1 MVLQQNS
8 SPVTWFSFQVDT
20 GTLQALHP
28 RPRPLTYLAAM
39 PQFRY
44 LLLALQLGST
54 ALTAQTNDTTALS
67 RLLDNY
73 KLKATVG
80 LQLWSSYSAGLSV
93 YDSETETY
101 TAVENRIN
109 TQLKRSRFIVSGQP
123 YETVKFQV
131 IMALDFVGRDVL
143 SSTDAGFNNGGSPI
157 FRVWNVF
164 VDWQLARGSDG
175 AYLSAGYFPSP
186 IGRESNTPAL
196 RSTSYEKAWSQNY
209 LRRHLVGT
217 GPGRAAGLLFG
228 GQLHADSGRRHLTYD
243 LALQNA
249 YVNVLGGNST
259 GRQASPLVTG
269 RLSFTLGD
277 AESETYTPVHKVN
290 YFGKRTG
297 VTLSVG
303 GARQGR
309 TDLFRENVAYG
320 LELLANHAGFHLDG
334 DVYRMRRTGQGISTE
349 GTTGY
354 LRAGKNLNLPRQVVL
369 EPVVSYWFYRGP
381 TSAGEVGNARRLSD
395 FAGKDNGLDVGANLY
410 FNPNF
415 KLSGFFA
422 LREGSAGEGDPA
434 TIMNNFYQQPGVGAI
449 ERGNYGGLGLV
460 VIF

>member
-1 MVLQQNS
+1 
-8 SPVTWFSFQVDT
+8 
-20 GTLQALHP
+20 
-28 RPRPLTYLAAM
+28 M

-44 LLLALQLGST
+44 LLLTLLLGSA
-54 ALTAQTNDTTALS
+54 ALTAQNADTTALS
-67 RLLDNY
+67 RLLNDY

-80 LQLWSSYSAGLSV
+80 LQLWSTYSAGMSV
-93 YDSETETY
+93 YDSETEAY
-101 TAVENRIN
+101 AGVENRIN
-109 TQLKRSRFIVSGQP
+109 TQLKRSRFSVSGQP

-143 SSTDAGFNNGGSPI
+143 AATDAGFNNGGSPI
-157 FRVWNVF
+157 FRVWNVALN
-164 VDWQLARGSDG
+164 WQLARQSDG
-175 AYLSAGYFPSP
+175 AYLQVGYFPSP
-186 IGRESNTPAL
+186 IGRESNNPAL

-217 GPGRAAGLLFG
+217 GPGRATGLLFG
-228 GQLHADSGRRHLTYD
+228 GQLHAQSDQQHLTYD
-243 LALQNA
+243 VAVQNA
-249 YVNVLGGNST
+249 YVGIQGGNST

-277 AESETYTPVHKVN
+277 AESETYSPVHKVN
-290 YFGKRTG
+290 YFGKRRG

-320 LELLANHAGFHLDG
+320 LELLANHPALHIDG
-334 DVYRMRRTGQGISTE
+334 DVYRMRRTGQSITTA

-354 LRAGKNLNLPRQVVL
+354 LRVGKNLNLPRQLVL

-381 TSAGEVGNARRLSD
+381 TSAGAIGKANRLSE
-395 FAGKDNGLDVGANLY
+395 FAGEDNGLDVGANLY

-422 LREGSAGEGDPA
+422 LRKGSAGEGDPT
-434 TIMNNFYQQPGVGAI
+434 TIINNYYQQPGVGAI